1 MGIAWGAVFVR
12 IDTMES
18 KDGAFEAHEAH
29 RAPELATYAA
39 LKAEPEVGENAPV
52 DVEEPDLVVKRKKS
66 RKINRRQRDSLEE
79 NSNQANADAVAPVE
93 GKANDKASNA
103 RKGLERRGVR
113 STSKFRGVTH
123 HCRTGRWEAHI
134 WEEGKQ
140 VYLGGFDTEEQA
152 ALAYDIAAIKCRGR
166 EAITNFEVSNYEQ
179 ELEHLDEVTKEE
191 LILSLRKQSKGYN
204 KSTSHYRG
212 VTRHQKGK
220 WEARIGQLIGK
231 KYK

>member
-1 MGIAWGAVFVR
+1 
-12 IDTMES
+12 MES
-18 KDGAFEAHEAH
+18 KDRVFGVHEACGGTTQDTF
-29 RAPELATYAA
+29 PVPKVEQ
-39 LKAEPEVGENAPV
+39 ESGENDPV
-52 DVEEPDLVVKRKKS
+52 GVEEPDLVVKRKKS
-66 RKINRRQRDSLEE
+66 RKITRRARDWLEE
-79 NSNQANADAVAPVE
+79 TSTKANTDNVAPVQ
-93 GKANDKASNA
+93 GKPNDKASNA
-103 RKGLERRGVR
+103 RKGLERRGAR
-113 STSKFRGVTH
+113 STSRFRGVTH